1 MAHVG
6 LKRGLFTQYSVGS
19 LLFVCKNKHFRF
31 MKIVGKVED
40 DKDRVGQQ
48 NYKTVA

>member
-6 LKRGLFTQYSVGS
+6 V
-19 LLFVCKNKHFRF
+19 FRF

>member
-1 MAHVG
+1 
-6 LKRGLFTQYSVGS
+6 
-19 LLFVCKNKHFRF
+19 

-48 NYKTVA
+48 NYKTVAGAWLKLSFLSLNFELN